1 MSAAAETTTN
11 APRDLKLGVTLHSFT
26 HEYTSYIWSFED
38 LMEHAAKLG
47 GGVEIVGP
55 THHRGFPHVPDEFET
70 AFTSSVVRHGLTPTA
85 YGSYADPF
93 LRWDRQLSDEELIAY
108 TLPQIRGA
116 ARLGFPIVRMQHFAA
131 DIIERVLPVAAELD
145 VILAYELHTPLDL
158 TSKRTRY
165 LVDQLERID
174 SPHLG
179 LVPDAGL
186 FARSLSAHQRNRALE
201 LGMTREAVD
210 EIAAV
215 WARQAPLD
223 DAQAI
228 LTKRGAPE
236 SCAFWLHMLWG
247 AYGHSDPADLATIA
261 NWIVHVHGKFYS
273 MQDGQEPDLRYRELV
288 FALLNIGYTGW
299 ISSEY
304 EGAPSD
310 SFHLVWEQQ
319 QMIRRYIEEYNAR
332 DRSVS

>member
-1 MSAAAETTTN
+1 MGASGATTTV
-11 APRDLKLGVTLHSFT
+11 ARRDLKLGVTLHSFT

-70 AFTSSVVRHGLTPTA
+70 AFTSSVARLGLTPTA

-93 LRWDRQLSDEELIAY
+93 LRWDRQLSDEELVAY

-131 DIIERVLPVAAELD
+131 DIIERVLPVAEELN
-145 VILAYELHTPLDL
+145 VILAYELHTPLDI
-158 TSKRTRY
+158 TSKRTLY
-165 LVDQLERID
+165 LVDQLARID

-179 LVPDAGL
+179 LIPDAGL
-186 FARSLSAHQRNRALE
+186 FARSLSSDQRNRAVE
-201 LGMTREAVD
+201 LGVTQEAVD
-210 EIAAV
+210 EIAAM
-215 WARQAPLD
+215 WARQAPLE
-223 DAQAI
+223 DAQAL
-228 LTKRGAPE
+228 LTERGAPE
-236 SCAFWLHMLWG
+236 PSAFWLHMLWG
-247 AYGHSDPADLATIA
+247 AYGHSDPADLATISR
-261 NWIVHVHGKFYS
+261 WIVHVHGKFYS
-273 MQDGQEPDLRYRELV
+273 MEDHQEPDLRYRELV
-288 FALLNIGYTGW
+288 FALLDIGYAGW

-310 SFHLVWEQQ
+310 SFRLVWEHQR
-319 QMIRRYIEEYNAR
+319 MIRRYVEEYHALLPKR
-332 DRSVS
+332 R